1 MPVKKFANVNILKR
15 KEHFSMKKTSI
26 LFSKVVIGIA
36 VLVLIINP
44 LTGCS
49 SKVELEKSAI
59 TENIEGSNTNL
70 ELVSVAIEDVDDT
83 GYLVLVNLQ
92 YTLITEFDEDKYVQ
106 VLSFVPTA
114 PVGVQDMYL
123 HPSAMTAYVE
133 MRKAAGKA
141 GVEFLGVSSGFRST
155 DEQRELYYGSADSDY
170 VLPPGHS
177 EHLTG
182 LAVDITIQGIS
193 GAEFGNSSGGRWIAD
208 NAYKFGLILRYPE
221 GAEAVT
227 GINYEPWHFRYV
239 GSVHAYYMKQ
249 NNLVL
254 EEYIQLIQEQGSLYF
269 EKDGVTY
276 YILYQVPQNGMI
288 DLPDGLDFIISSDN
302 TGGYIVTAW

>member
-1 MPVKKFANVNILKR
+1 
-15 KEHFSMKKTSI
+15 MKKI
-26 LFSKVVIGIA
+26 LIVSFMIIVL
-36 VLVLIINP
+36 LVLAACNGGNTP
-44 LTGCS
+44 
-49 SKVELEKSAI
+49 SAAPPTTPSATPSTT
-59 TENIEGSNTNL
+59 TENIPDEIPSI
-70 ELVSVAIEDVDDT
+70 ELVPLAVEDIDDT

-92 YTLITEFDEDKYVQ
+92 HSLIAEFDDDKFVQ
-106 VLSFVPTA
+106 VLAFMPTA

-133 MRKAAGKA
+133 MRKAAGEA

-193 GAEFGNSSGGRWIAD
+193 GAEFGNSSGGRWIAN
-208 NAYKFGLILRYPE
+208 NAYKFGLILRYPQ
-221 GAEAVT
+221 GAETIT

-239 GSVHAYYMKQ
+239 GIVHANYMKQ
-249 NNLVL
+249 NNLVF
-254 EEYIQLIQEQGSLYF
+254 EEYIQLIQERGNLYY
-269 EKDGVTY
+269 EIDGTPY
-276 YILYQVPQNGMI
+276 YILHQVPEDDMI
-288 DLPDGLDFIISSDN
+288 YVPDGQAVTINSFLSCNPLSGLFIR
-302 TGGYIVTAW
+302 